1 MKRIFWP
8 ISGLLLVG
16 FMALATPYVL
26 RHTKAGTEH
35 GPAATHLLT
44 GPRTAMPAKTV
55 RFVKD
60 PQSAPAFEVR
70 DISGK
75 VASAVDWKGKVVI
88 MAFWATWC
96 PPCREE
102 IPTFIALQEKFKDR
116 LQIVGISE
124 DDDPPEKVLRF
135 AQQRGINYPIVMATP
150 AMIDQYGGVPA
161 LPTAF
166 LIDTQGRVVQKHVGL
181 TAPDDYER
189 EIRSLL
195 GQAPDVPV
203 ETFVDTGQVFLK
215 NAANATELPGVNMAG
230 LTPAQKKTVLHR
242 MNAESCTCGCKL
254 TLSEC
259 RINDTSCP
267 VSVGIAAKIVD
278 EVKSGKTTPA
288 AQEMCRVLAPA
299 SVATPLS

>member
-26 RHTKAGTEH
+26 RHTKAGTEQ
-35 GPAATHLLT
+35 GAAATHLLT
-44 GPRTAMPAKTV
+44 GLRTDLPAKSV

-75 VASAVDWKGKVVI
+75 VASAADWKGKVVI

-230 LTPAQKKTVLHR
+230 LTAAQKKTVLHR
-242 MNAESCTCGCKL
+242 LNAESCTCGCKL

-259 RINDTSCP
+259 RINDSSCP
-267 VSVGIAAKIVD
+267 VSIGIAANIVN
-278 EVKSGKTTPA
+278 EVKSGKTAPAAQGVPGSTPA
-288 AQEMCRVLAPA
+288 A
-299 SVATPLS
+299 VATP

>member
-1 MKRIFWP
+1 MKRIFWLVP
-8 ISGLLLVG
+8 GLLLVG
-16 FMALATPYVL
+16 LMVLATPYVI
-26 RHTKAGTEH
+26 RHTKAESQH
-35 GPAATHLLT
+35 GLAAMHLLT
-44 GPRTAMPAKTV
+44 GPRTDMSAKPI

-230 LTPAQKKTVLHR
+230 LTAAQKKTVLHR

-267 VSVGIAAKIVD
+267 VSIGIAANIVN

-288 AQEMCRVLAPA
+288 AQAVPGSAPA
-299 SVATPLS
+299 SVATP

>member
-1 MKRIFWP
+1 MKRIFWLVP
-8 ISGLLLVG
+8 GLLLVG
-16 FMALATPYVL
+16 LMVLAIPYVI
-26 RHTKAGTEH
+26 RHTKAESQH
-35 GPAATHLLT
+35 GPAAMHLLT
-44 GPRTAMPAKTV
+44 GPRTDMSAKPI

-60 PQSAPAFEVR
+60 PQSAPAFEMH

-75 VASAVDWKGKVVI
+75 VASGSDWKGKVVI
-88 MAFWATWC
+88 IAFWATWC

-102 IPTFIALQEKFKDR
+102 IPTFIALQQKFKDR

-124 DDDPPEKVLRF
+124 DDDPPEKVLNF
-135 AQQRGINYPIVMATP
+135 AQQKGINYPIVMATS
-150 AMIDQYGGVPA
+150 ALIDQYGGVPA

-195 GQAPDVPV
+195 GLAPEVPV

-215 NAANATELPGVNMAG
+215 NAANATELPGVDMAG
-230 LTPAQKKTVLHR
+230 LTPEQKKTVLHR

-259 RINDTSCP
+259 RINDSSCP
-267 VSVGIAAKIVD
+267 VSISIAAKVVN
-278 EVKSGKTTPA
+278 EVKAGKTKPVA
-288 AQEMCRVLAPA
+288 EAVPGSAPAPA
-299 SVATPLS
+299 SVATP

>member
-1 MKRIFWP
+1 MKRIVWP
-8 ISGLLLVG
+8 IAGLFLMG
-16 FMALATPYVL
+16 FIVLATPYVL
-26 RHTKAGTEH
+26 RHTKAEAEH
-35 GPAATHLLT
+35 GPAAMHLLT
-44 GPRTAMPAKTV
+44 GPRTDMPAKTV

-60 PQSAPAFEVR
+60 PQSAPAFEMR

-135 AQQRGINYPIVMATP
+135 AQQKGINYPIVMATP

-259 RINDTSCP
+259 RINDSSCP
-267 VSVGIAAKIVD
+267 VSIGIAANIVK

-288 AQEMCRVLAPA
+288 AQAVPGSAPA
-299 SVATPLS
+299 SVATP